1 MFGPRYFGP
10 RYFGPRYFGDG
21 GDLPPA
27 PTAFEKLITVDEF
40 DRIVEVL
47 GSFLIFLPGL
57 WSQCQA
63 IAER

>member
-21 GDLPPA
+21 GSGVPA
-27 PTAFEKLITVDEF
+27 PSAFEKLVTVDEL

-47 GSFLIFLPGL
+47 GGFAIFTTGL
-57 WSQCQA
+57 WKG
-63 IAER
+63 